1 MLCVDALPACSKFMV
16 CFLELSGIFFFN
28 VFYPWLVESLDVE
41 FMDMEVPTVSAL
53 SFFLTSP
60 SFCDLE
66 GAKPRQRGKSQCN
79 LDTGHCFLD
88 FPEGRS

>member
-1 MLCVDALPACSKFMV
+1 MSMLCVDALPACSKFMV
-16 CFLELSGIFFFN
+16 FFLELSGIFFFN

-41 FMDMEVPTVSAL
+41 FMDMEVPAVSAL

-66 GAKPRQRGKSQCN
+66 GAKARKRGKE
-79 LDTGHCFLD
+79 
-88 FPEGRS
+88 PM